1 MDLEKPFAHMVKD
14 LGLRSDKR
22 SNLRDLATLIVLSSL
37 GGSTSVLVGYAGQL
51 LSSITVFPFVT
62 PQLLSGLHV
71 FWLILAAMM
80 VPVYGSATAAGA
92 LKGLIEAS
100 LFSHLG
106 GFSFAVSLIEGAVAD
121 VVFALLKRHRDFSVY
136 VAGGLSSASN
146 LLIVQLFFLPSLPI
160 LLYAFAYFAAF
171 LSGLLFGGYLTTKA
185 LKVIP
190 TNFQQ

>member
-1 MDLEKPFAHMVKD
+1 M
-14 LGLRSDKR
+14 RSDKR
-22 SNLRDLATLIVLSSL
+22 NNLRDLAALVVLSSL

-51 LSSITVFPFVT
+51 LSSVTLFPFAA

-80 VPVYGSATAAGA
+80 VPKRGSATAAGA

-106 GFSFAVSLIEGAVAD
+106 PFSFVVSLLEGAVAD
-121 VVFALLKRHRDFSVY
+121 LTFAVLKKNHALSVY

-146 LLIVQLFFLPSLPI
+146 LIIIQLFFLPPLQLPI
-160 LLYAFAYFAAF
+160 YALAYSAAF
-171 LSGLLFGGYLTTKA
+171 LSGLLFGGYLTRQV

-190 TNFQQ
+190 AGFKQ